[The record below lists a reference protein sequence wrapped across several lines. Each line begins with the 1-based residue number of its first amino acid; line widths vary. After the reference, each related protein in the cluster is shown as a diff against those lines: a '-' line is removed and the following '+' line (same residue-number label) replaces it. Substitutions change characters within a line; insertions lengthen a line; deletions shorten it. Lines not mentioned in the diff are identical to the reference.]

1 MSGGMCLFHFFTV
14 VFLLLVTLGFGAF
27 LVSYAGFFGVLLTW
41 IPASVLVAFVV
52 SWIRNY

>member
-1 MSGGMCLFHFFTV
+1 MCLFHFFTV

-27 LVSYAGFFGVLLTW
+27 FVSYAGFFGVLLTW